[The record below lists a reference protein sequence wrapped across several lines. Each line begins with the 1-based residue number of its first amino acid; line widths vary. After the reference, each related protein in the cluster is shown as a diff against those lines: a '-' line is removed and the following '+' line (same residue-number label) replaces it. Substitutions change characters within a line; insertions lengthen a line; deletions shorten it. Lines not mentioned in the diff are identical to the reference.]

1 MQKLFLIVC
10 IFLLPGFLNAAVQLT
25 GHSYVHRPS
34 GQTHWVFH
42 LASYKRG
49 LFFGSC
55 GLASRSLQWEYYIEA
70 KGAGPNY
77 ASSDLEVK
85 DSDGRVTRWG
95 AEWGGV
101 TLLTETGV
109 SRQTLKAGDKV
120 VITGPP
126 SRDPLEHKVLMEKI
140 RRASD
145 GWTWG
150 YRPNE
155 VLPAHSLQTAK

>member
-1 MQKLFLIVC
+1 MKLASHLLIVA
-10 IFLLPGFLNAAVQLT
+10 LMLVSVVPAVAHHAFAGTYNLDQIAT
-25 GHSYVHRPS
+25 VEGTIVQFDIRNPHSFV
-34 GQTHWVFH
+34 
-42 LASYKRG
+42 
-49 LFFGSC
+49 
-55 GLASRSLQWEYYIEA
+55 
-70 KGAGPNY
+70 N
-77 ASSDLEVK
+77 LEVK

-140 RRASD
+140 RRASY